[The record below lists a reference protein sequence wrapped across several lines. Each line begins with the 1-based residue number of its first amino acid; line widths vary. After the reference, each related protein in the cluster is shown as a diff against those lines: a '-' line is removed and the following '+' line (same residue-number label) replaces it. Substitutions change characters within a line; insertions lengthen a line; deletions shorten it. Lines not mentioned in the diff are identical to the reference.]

1 MQNYLHSAVTTT
13 ILTMMVLI
21 YLMTLL
27 FATVA
32 AVPVSVMVENS
43 ELSSASNAQQL
54 QDRQVH
60 NNKDNYSGKN
70 EVLYS
75 KVKRSSDTSK
85 QNEALTH
92 HQNVITDVNKN
103 KKSSPEIV
111 PASFNNNNKLPE
123 ISTPESKPQHQQK
136 FPLQQHSNS
145 VSSYNDDDDVANS
158 KNELISSIIAAR
170 LAAAAVKAELENL
183 KKQRHRNNIRNE
195 NANDE
200 YDDNDD
206 DHAAVI
212 NKRGVNNQQYLYGA
226 NNEPLLYD
234 NAAYYNPYGGYMA
247 VNDDGL
253 NRGVWGED
261 LDNDNIVYTDM
272 DEYEPQRAVPNYK
285 KQAYDDLQ
293 NLLNAEY
300 HLDSAILPYNYER
313 YADLEAERNKK
324 AYRIFSELARNYPD
338 MRPKRDNK
346 LTPAD
351 MLALVALV
359 EAGER
364 ARKET
369 DHDSTN
375 SYNGY
380 PNENYAPKAY
390 GMTPNAGFY
399 DYPAIDDNFDYNNNN
414 NNNNNNDNWND
425 APALVDY
432 YGAPVN
438 MEPLPKY
445 NLALKEKENRHR
457 DYNDNMRARYGKK
470 RLMVNNKKKRSLT
483 KPSALY
489 KARY

>member
-272 DEYEPQRAVPNYK
+272 DEYEPQRVPNYK

-338 MRPKRDNK
+338 MRRPKRDNK